1 MKKRTISLILP
12 AYNEEENIKKIIND
26 FEKLNIIDE
35 ILAVDNNSS
44 DNTKQEIEKTSAKY
58 ILEKK
63 QGYGAALFK
72 GLSEANSD
80 LLVMCEPDGTFYA
93 TDIFKL
99 LSYQNDYDCVFGTR
113 TDKRLI
119 EKDAKMFPMLRIG
132 NILVGHF
139 LEYLFWGPTLTD
151 VGCTYKLISRNSFN
165 EVKDDIKVIGSEF
178 QPDLM
183 INLILKKMKIIEIP
197 VRYTKRVGYSKIT
210 YNLISSFKLGI
221 SMIILILKI
230 RLRTFFSNR

>member
-1 MKKRTISLILP
+1 MKKKTISLILP

-80 LLVMCEPDGTFYA
+80 LLVMCEPDGTFHA

-99 LSYQNDYDCVFGTR
+99 LSYQDDYDCVFGTR

-119 EKDAKMFPMLRIG
+119 EKGAKMYPSMRVG
-132 NILVGHF
+132 NILVGH
-139 LEYLFWGPTLTD
+139 LIEYLFRGPTLTD
-151 VGCTYKLISRNSFN
+151 AGCTYKLISKNSFN
-165 EVKDDIKVIGSEF
+165 KVRNNIKVVGSEF
-178 QPDLM
+178 QPNLM
-183 INLILKKMKIIEIP
+183 INLILKKEKIVEIP
-197 VRYTKRVGYSKIT
+197 IRYTKRVGYSKIT
-210 YNLISSFKLGI
+210 YNFISSFKLGI
-221 SMIILILKI
+221 TMIILILKT
-230 RLRTFFSNR
+230 RLRTFFLKR